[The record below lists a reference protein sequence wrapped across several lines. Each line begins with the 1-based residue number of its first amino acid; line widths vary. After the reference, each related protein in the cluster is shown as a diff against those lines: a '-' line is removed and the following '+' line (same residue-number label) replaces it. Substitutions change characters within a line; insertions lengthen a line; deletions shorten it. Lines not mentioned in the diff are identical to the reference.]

1 MIFSQAL
8 KGLRYQKP
16 GSRRTVMNNSL
27 RRRDFLAGVAGV
39 AVGAVR
45 QGGSTQPALPAFMY
59 IGSYTSEGRGHGEGI
74 SVYRREPKAWMLI
87 QVVKDFADPSFLA
100 IDRQGRCLYSAHGD
114 GTHASAYR
122 IESATGRLSVINQQ
136 PTGGR
141 NGVHLAIDAT
151 DRFLVL
157 ANYATGTLVVLPINP
172 DGSLAPVSDRATMT
186 GTPGPHRT
194 QQESS
199 HPHHCPFD
207 RTGRFIVV
215 PDKGLDRI
223 FVYRLDTSSGRLVA
237 ADPGSVAARAGA
249 APRHIDFHPTRPFA
263 YVINELDSTITT
275 YQFDPGKGVLKPLQI
290 VTTLPDT
297 YTGDNS
303 GAEIVVAPSGRF
315 VYGSNRGH
323 DSIAIFAI
331 DDRTGLLRVV
341 GWEAT
346 QGRTPRYFG
355 LDPSATHLYAAN
367 QNSDTVV
374 IFRIDQP
381 TGKLTPTGEMVKAGS
396 PSTIVFR

>member
-1 MIFSQAL
+1 
-8 KGLRYQKP
+8 
-16 GSRRTVMNNSL
+16 
-27 RRRDFLAGVAGV
+27 
-39 AVGAVR
+39 
-45 QGGSTQPALPAFMY
+45 MY
-59 IGSYTSEGRGHGEGI
+59 VGSYTSEARGHGEGI
-74 SVYRREPKAWMLI
+74 SVYRRDRESDGWRLI
-87 QVVKDFADPSFLA
+87 QVLKDFADPSFLT

-114 GTHASAYR
+114 GAQATASR
-122 IESATGRLSVINQQ
+122 IDGASGRLTVINQQ
-136 PTGGR
+136 PTRGT

-151 DRFLVL
+151 NRFLAL

-172 DGSLAPVSDRATMT
+172 DGSLAPVSDLATMT

-215 PDKGLDRI
+215 PDKGLDTI
-223 FVYRLDTSSGRLVA
+223 FVYRLDASSGKLVP
-237 ADPGSVAARAGA
+237 ADPPSIVARAGA
-249 APRHIDFHPTRPFA
+249 APRHVDFHPTRPFA
-263 YVINELDSTITT
+263 YVINEIDSTIAT
-275 YQFDPGKGVLKPLQI
+275 YQFDPAKGVLKPLQI
-290 VTTLPDT
+290 LPTAPAT
-297 YTGDNS
+297 YTGNNT
-303 GAEIVVAPSGRF
+303 GAEIWVAPSGRF

-331 DDRTGLLRVV
+331 DDRTGLLTSV
-341 GWEAT
+341 GWEPT

-355 LDPSATHLYAAN
+355 LDPSGTHLYAAN

-374 IFRIDQP
+374 IFRVNQT
-381 TGKLTPTGEMVKAGS
+381 TGKLDATGEIIKVGS